1 MQEIKP
7 ITNQYA
13 NTAVDLSLVVQFWM
27 LNILTINKDVKT
39 LSLNLTICTSNISNV
54 YVRDN
59 QRLAVH

>member
-13 NTAVDLSLVVQFWM
+13 NTAVDLSLVVKFCM

-39 LSLNLTICTSNISNV
+39 LSFNLTIFTSNIST
-54 YVRDN
+54 YM
-59 QRLAVH
+59 

>member
-13 NTAVDLSLVVQFWM
+13 NTAVDLSLVVKFCM

-39 LSLNLTICTSNISNV
+39 LSLNLTIFTSNFSNV